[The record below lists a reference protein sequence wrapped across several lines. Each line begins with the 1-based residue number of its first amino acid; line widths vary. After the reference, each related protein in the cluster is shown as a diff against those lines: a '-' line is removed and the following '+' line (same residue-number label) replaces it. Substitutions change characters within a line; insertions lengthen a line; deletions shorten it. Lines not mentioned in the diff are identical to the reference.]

1 MFIDDR
7 GRLPIWR
14 WWAACSD
21 RKLVVWRVYVEAQ
34 RPGRL
39 SVGLPSGDA
48 YTVLRRQGTTRAPA
62 GGCEIVSAT
71 NGAVIWRAGGC
82 WPCCWGRA
90 GQGWRLRAVSV
101 WMSLCVCVSVASSWH
116 GRPCSTMAMAL
127 PRNRQRP
134 APEPCTAHAHH
145 RPGQAII
152 RHRAND

>member
-62 GGCEIVSAT
+62 GVCEIVSAT
-71 NGAVIWRAGGC
+71 NGAVIWRAGGR
-82 WPCCWGRA
+82 WPCCWG
-90 GQGWRLRAVSV
+90 QGRAVDSGRCRCGCRRACACL
-101 WMSLCVCVSVASSWH
+101 WPRHGMAGHAPPWQWHYPGTAS
-116 GRPCSTMAMAL
+116 AL
-127 PRNRQRP
+127 PRNP
-134 APEPCTAHAHH
+134 APHMHTTAPAD
-145 RPGQAII
+145 RKSVV
-152 RHRAND
+152 